1 MMISDFVY
9 RMNGQIE
16 RYVYDHMERTDA
28 KSVGLDPRSA
38 YELYITKDGIA
49 VSKDEDRRLQY
60 YGGFEYVSKEFRTE
74 LGEYVFYSIGDDR
87 VYECLDRFYSTETE
101 EAA

>member
-16 RYVYDHMERTDA
+16 RYVVDHMERTDA
-28 KSVGLDPRSA
+28 KSLGLDPRA
-38 YELYITKDGIA
+38 GYDLYITKDGIA
-49 VSKDEDRRLQY
+49 VEKAADGTLQY

-74 LGEYVFYSIGDDR
+74 LGDYVFYSIEDDR
-87 VYECLDRFYSTETE
+87 VYECLDRFYSLET
-101 EAA
+101 A